1 MTRRWVIFPSY
12 GAYAGP
18 ANGASRRER
27 GAAERAR
34 QPALVAGAIT
44 LPYIRVMSTISV
56 ADLLHL
62 SVPERLQLVED
73 LWDSIAAEAAAD
85 PSRLPLD
92 ASLRQELRRRS
103 EAYRRNP
110 HEAMPLDE
118 ALDDIERSLG

>member
-1 MTRRWVIFPSY
+1 MS
-12 GAYAGP
+12 
-18 ANGASRRER
+18 
-27 GAAERAR
+27 
-34 QPALVAGAIT
+34 AIT
-44 LPYIRVMSTISV
+44 VS
-56 ADLLHL
+56 DLLHL

-73 LWDSIAAEAAAD
+73 LWDSIAAEATAD

-110 HEAMPLDE
+110 HEAIPLDE

>member
-1 MTRRWVIFPSY
+1 
-12 GAYAGP
+12 
-18 ANGASRRER
+18 
-27 GAAERAR
+27 
-34 QPALVAGAIT
+34 
-44 LPYIRVMSTISV
+44 MSTISV